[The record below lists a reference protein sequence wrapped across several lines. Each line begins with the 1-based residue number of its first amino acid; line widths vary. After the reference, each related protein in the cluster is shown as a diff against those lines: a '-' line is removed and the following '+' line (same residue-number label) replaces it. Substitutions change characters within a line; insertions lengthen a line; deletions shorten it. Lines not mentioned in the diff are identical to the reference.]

1 MSKQPHSTPLRMLA
15 LFGIVLVASL
25 LNGCDWTLFDPK
37 GQVGLE
43 EKNLIFTAIALML
56 IVVIPVIIMTIMFAW
71 KYREQNKDATYT
83 PNWSHSNKIEV
94 VVWTIPCIIILALG
108 IVTWNSSHSLD
119 PAKPIESSEPKMVI
133 EAIALDW
140 KWLFI
145 YPEQGIATVNEINF
159 PVDVPV
165 EFRVTS
171 GTVMNS
177 FFIPQLGS
185 QIYAMAG
192 MQNKVNLI
200 ANQAGTYDGLSA
212 NYSGAGFS
220 DMKFKA
226 TAGTPAEFDAWV
238 KKVKAS
244 GQTLN
249 ADTYHTLE
257 APTIKAP
264 VAYYADVTPKL
275 YETIIENMQK
285 GTNQP
290 VAKSEHGE
298 GHAEEHTAASA
309 EPKKTSEM
317 SADMPGMAMSTPQ
330 H

>member
-1 MSKQPHSTPLRMLA
+1 MSKQPYSTPLRMLS

-25 LNGCDWTLFDPK
+25 LNGCDWTLLDPK

-43 EKNLIFTAIALML
+43 EKNLIITATALML
-56 IVVIPVIIMTIMFAW
+56 IVVIPVIIMTILFAW
-71 KYREQNKDATYT
+71 KYRESNKDATYT

-94 VVWTIPCIIILALG
+94 VVWTIPCIIILLLG

-119 PAKPIESSEPKMVI
+119 PSKPIESSEPPLVI
-133 EAIALDW
+133 EAVALDW

-145 YPEQGIATVNEINF
+145 YPEQGIATVNEVNF

-165 EFRVTS
+165 EFRVSS

-200 ANQAGTYDGLSA
+200 ANHAGTFEGLSA

-226 TAGTPAEFDAWV
+226 TAGTPAEFEAWV
-238 KKVKAS
+238 QKVKAS
-244 GQTLN
+244 TQPLN
-249 ADTYHTLE
+249 ADTYHALE

-264 VAYYADVTPKL
+264 VAYYGTVTPGFFD
-275 YETIIENMQK
+275 TILDNARK
-285 GTNQP
+285 GLNQP
-290 VAKSEHGE
+290 VAQAGHHE
-298 GHAEEHTAASA
+298 GAEAAA
-309 EPKKTSEM
+309 EPTKTPEM
-317 SADMPGMAMSTPQ
+317 SADMPGMAMPAHQ

>member
-1 MSKQPHSTPLRMLA
+1 MGGEHLV
-15 LFGIVLVASL
+15 IVMRWQETS
-25 LNGCDWTLFDPK
+25 
-37 GQVGLE
+37 
-43 EKNLIFTAIALML
+43 
-56 IVVIPVIIMTIMFAW
+56 
-71 KYREQNKDATYT
+71 
-83 PNWSHSNKIEV
+83 
-94 VVWTIPCIIILALG
+94 
-108 IVTWNSSHSLD
+108 
-119 PAKPIESSEPKMVI
+119 
-133 EAIALDW
+133 
-140 KWLFI
+140 
-145 YPEQGIATVNEINF
+145 IATVNEINF

-200 ANQAGTYDGLSA
+200 ANHAGTFEGLSA

-226 TAGTPAEFDAWV
+226 TAGTQAEFDAWV
-238 KKVKAS
+238 QKVKAS

-249 ADTYHTLE
+249 AESYHTLE

-285 GTNQP
+285 GTNLP
-290 VAKSEHGE
+290 VAKSESHGE
-298 GHAEEHTAASA
+298 GHAEEHAAATA

>member
-1 MSKQPHSTPLRMLA
+1 MLS
-15 LFGIVLVASL
+15 LLGIVLVASL
-25 LNGCDWTLFDPK
+25 LNGCDWTLLDPK

-43 EKNLIFTAIALML
+43 EKNLIITSTALML

-71 KYREQNKDATYT
+71 KYREGNKDATYT
-83 PNWSHSNKIEV
+83 PNWSHSNKIEI

-108 IVTWNSSHSLD
+108 VVTWNSSHSLD
-119 PAKPIESSEPKMVI
+119 PGKPIESTEPPMVI
-133 EAIALDW
+133 EAVALDW

-159 PVDVPV
+159 PVNVPV

-177 FFIPQLGS
+177 FFIPALGS

-192 MQNKVNLI
+192 MQNRVNLI
-200 ANQAGTYDGLSA
+200 ANEAGTFEGLSA

-238 KKVKAS
+238 QKVKAS

-264 VAYYADVTPKL
+264 VAYYATVTPKF

-285 GTNQP
+285 GTNKP
-290 VAKSEHGE
+290 TTPLVE
-298 GHAEEHTAASA
+298 GHAEAAPVAATEAAPVAAA
-309 EPKKTSEM
+309 EPAKTSEM
-317 SADMPGMAMSTPQ
+317 SKDMPGMAMTAHQ